1 MITVTHDSRSASQP
15 SGNTID
21 HEIAIAFTD
30 VRKVYA
36 QGNHPITALDGVSL
50 QVKSGE
56 IYGVLGQSGAGKSTL
71 IRCVNQ
77 LEKPTS
83 GSVQVNGQEMTQ
95 LAGKELRQA
104 RQHIGMIFQH
114 FNLLSSRTVAQN
126 VAFPLEIIGYTKL
139 QRRAKVEELLAL
151 VGLEGKANAYP
162 AQLSGG
168 QKQRVG
174 IARAL
179 AGEPK
184 VLLSDEATSAL
195 DPQTTRSILDLL
207 RDLNRRIG
215 LTILLIT
222 HEMSVVKHICD
233 SVAVLHAG
241 RIVEEGR
248 VADLIAQPQSLLSQE
263 FFPRRFNRAPRPGA
277 SVATIAFNEDLAD
290 EPIFSTLTRKFDV
303 TVSVLSGSVEP
314 IGDRR
319 VGQFQIELVGE
330 KVADALQYLHELKFA
345 VEVH

>member
-1 MITVTHDSRSASQP
+1 MIT
-15 SGNTID
+15 
-21 HEIAIAFTD
+21 FTD
-30 VRKVYA
+30 VCKVYN
-36 QGNHPITALDGVSL
+36 QGSQKVVALDGVSL
-50 QVKSGE
+50 LIKPGE
-56 IYGVLGQSGAGKSTL
+56 IFGVLGQSGAGKSTL

-83 GSVQVNGQEMTQ
+83 GSVIVDGQEMTK
-95 LAGKELRQA
+95 LSRDKLRHA

-114 FNLLSSRTVAQN
+114 FNLLSCRTVVEN
-126 VAFPLEIIGYTKL
+126 IAFPLEVMGYSRLK
-139 QRRAKVEELLAL
+139 RRAKVEELISL
-151 VGLEGKANAYP
+151 VGLTGKADAYP

-207 RDLNRRIG
+207 HDLNKRMG

-222 HEMSVVKHICD
+222 HEMAVVKQICD
-233 SVAVLHAG
+233 SVAVLNAG
-241 RIVEEGR
+241 KIVEKGY
-248 VADLIAQPQSLLSQE
+248 VSDLIAKPESFIAQE
-263 FFPRRFNRAPRPGA
+263 FFPHRNGYKPKPGA
-277 SVATIAFNEDLAD
+277 VIATIAFAGEQASQ
-290 EPIFSTLTRKFDV
+290 PIFATLARNFDV
-303 TVSVLSGSVEP
+303 DVNILSGSVETV
-314 IGDRR
+314 GDRR
-319 VGQFQIELVGE
+319 VGQFHVELKGQ
-330 KVADALQYLHELKFA
+330 KVTQALKYLHEAEFE

>member
-1 MITVTHDSRSASQP
+1 MIT
-15 SGNTID
+15 
-21 HEIAIAFTD
+21 FTD
-30 VRKVYA
+30 VRKVYN
-36 QGNHPITALDGVSL
+36 QGTQKVVALDGVSL
-50 QVKSGE
+50 HVKPGE
-56 IYGVLGQSGAGKSTL
+56 IFGVLGQSGAGKSTL

-83 GSVQVNGQEMTQ
+83 GSVLVDGQEITKLSGNQ
-95 LAGKELRQA
+95 LRRA

-114 FNLLSSRTVAQN
+114 FNLLSCRTVAEN
-126 VAFPLEIIGYTKL
+126 IAFPLEVMGYSRI
-139 QRRAKVEELLAL
+139 QRRIKVEELISL
-151 VGLEGKANAYP
+151 VGLQGKADAYP

-207 RDLNRRIG
+207 RGLNKRMG

-222 HEMSVVKHICD
+222 HEMGVVKQICD
-233 SVAVLHAG
+233 SVAVLNAG
-241 RIVEEGR
+241 KIVEKGY
-248 VADLIAQPQSLLSQE
+248 VTDLIAKPESFLAQE
-263 FFPRRFNRAPRPGA
+263 VFPRRHGYIPKPGA
-277 SVATIAFNEDLAD
+277 VLATIAFAGEQASQ
-290 EPIFSTLTRKFDV
+290 PIFTTLARHFDV
-303 TVSVLSGSVEP
+303 DVNILSGSVETV
-314 IGDRR
+314 GDRR
-319 VGQFQIELVGE
+319 VGQFHIELKGQ
-330 KVADALQYLHELKFA
+330 KIAQALKYLHDEEFA